1 MKMTECYSSHP
12 QSEDSHLDQHL
23 SYVIRP
29 TTSSLSNESMKV
41 IEGPFPDSILLLGNL
56 VNSTLPNQ
64 ELSCISKSWPA
75 IYVLEMHK

>member
-29 TTSSLSNESMKV
+29 TTSSLSNESMKG
-41 IEGPFPDSILLLGNL
+41 IEGPFPDNIMLLGNL
-56 VNSTLPNQ
+56 INSTLPNQ
-64 ELSCISKSWPA
+64 ELSYISKSWLA
-75 IYVLEMHK
+75 IYVLEVHK